1 MKKESGM
8 KLNTC
13 YFLRNIFSQKTT
25 NLTKLLYVVKGK
37 NTSQTK
43 IENKNFNGFVKNWIS
58 DKKVDKTNFKKILR
72 IF

>member
-1 MKKESGM
+1 MIFFAK
-8 KLNTC
+8 
-13 YFLRNIFSQKTT
+13 YFFSKTT

-43 IENKNFNGFVKNWIS
+43 IKNKNFNGFVKNWIS
-58 DKKVDKTNFKKILR
+58 DKRVDKTNFKKILR